1 MIISE
6 YEQGGAPSRTGTV
19 ENRCYTR
26 YPVNASATIWREEAT
41 MPAQVVNM
49 SLGGALLKIYPRL
62 ALNEVVTVCIHESAR
77 VPGNLTDLPATVVR
91 TTDTG
96 CAVRFDRVL
105 LQRGLGDLLPLN
117 RTR

>member
-1 MIISE
+1 MNIAE
-6 YEQGGAPSRTGTV
+6 YQPGGAPSCGGV
-19 ENRCYTR
+19 IENRCYTR
-26 YPVNASATIWREEAT
+26 YPVNVAATIWREEAT

-62 ALNEVVTVCIHESAR
+62 SLNEVVTVCIHESAR
-77 VPGNLTDLPATVVR
+77 VPGNLTNLPATVVR
-91 TTDTG
+91 TTESG
-96 CAVRFDRVL
+96 CAVRFDRML